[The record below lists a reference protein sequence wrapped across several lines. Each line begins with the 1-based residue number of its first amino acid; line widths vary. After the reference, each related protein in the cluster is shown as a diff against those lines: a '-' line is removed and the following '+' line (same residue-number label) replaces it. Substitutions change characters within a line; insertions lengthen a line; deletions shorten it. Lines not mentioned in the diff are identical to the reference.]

1 MELLT
6 SLKAQSELDTYII
19 VQYSLVQYS
28 LVQYSL
34 VQHSLVQ
41 YSLVQYSLVQYITDR
56 KVGKQTDRKADNI
69 LM

>member
-28 LVQYSL
+28 LVQY
-34 VQHSLVQ
+34 
-41 YSLVQYSLVQYITDR
+41 ITDR
-56 KVGKQTDRKADNI
+56 RVGKQTDRKADNI
-69 LM
+69 RM